1 MIIDLHTQVWSNLD
15 QLGPQVAERT
25 RNKLLERWGQFDGSP
40 ASHEEAMTCVD
51 GALVFGF
58 RSQRLGAH
66 VPNEFIADFV
76 ARHPRG
82 RLGVA
87 AVDPM
92 CDDAREQFDAAMGMG
107 FVAVTMSPASQG
119 FHPSH
124 SQAMCI
130 YERCVAA
137 GVPLFVTLGDPLA
150 SSAMLE
156 FGRPAFWDEV
166 ARMFPQLPIVINQ
179 LGHPWIDETL
189 LLLGKHENVYA
200 DISGVASRPWQLYN
214 ALLNALGFGVMDKL
228 LFGSGFPRETPA
240 KAIETLY
247 TINTF
252 SHGTHLPAIPRAQ
265 IRSIIERDSLARL
278 GIEASVYQRKNAA
291 DTAAEKDTTRSD
303 AAVSP
308 VRLNG
313 GA

>member
-25 RNKLLERWGQFDGSP
+25 RNKLIERWGQYDGSP
-40 ASHEEAMTCVD
+40 ASHEEAMACVD

-66 VPNEFIADFV
+66 VPNEFVAELV
-76 ARHPRG
+76 ARHPRR

-92 CDDAREQFDAAMGMG
+92 CDDAPDQFDAAMSMG
-107 FVAVTMSPASQG
+107 FIGVTVSPASQG
-119 FHPSH
+119 FHPAH

-130 YERCVAA
+130 YERCLAS

-166 ARMFPQLPIVINQ
+166 ARAFPDLPIVINQ

-189 LLLGKHENVYA
+189 LLLGKHENVFA

-228 LFGSGFPRETPA
+228 LFGSGFPHETPA
-240 KAIETLY
+240 KTIETMY

-252 SHGTHLPAIPRAQ
+252 SHGTHLPAIPRNQ
-265 IRSIIERDSLARL
+265 IRSIIERDSLNRL
-278 GIEASVYQRKNAA
+278 GIEASVYR
-291 DTAAEKDTTRSD
+291 RSD
-303 AAVSP
+303 QVETDTDAGAGTNGAAVAS

-313 GA
+313 GV